1 MTATAKTS
9 PQPSLDWPGRTNE
22 EWMRSRVDRFFLET
36 RRAEV
41 PTKASPKTLERN
53 SDFAGRLTFVD
64 GALTGIDV
72 DPELKKAGVVFG
84 SLGEAPT
91 VVDDHLVRG
100 KAQAD
105 TLASASHYT
114 RIEFGAVLVVPAKV
128 VVEKPFLIEFTENRA
143 GVITTPHIA
152 VDLGEASQSNLVVRQ
167 NSPLGQKFTVDS
179 ATSVVLGDA
188 AVFTLSELQT
198 HGEGAAVLDHSFASV
213 GRDAQFFHW
222 CAPIGGA
229 VVKTRFEFTLDGQGA
244 SVKTHGLYFGTED
257 QHKDIRISLTHA
269 APHTTSYALYK
280 GAVRDRS
287 RTVFQGLIEVK
298 PGANGTD
305 AYLSNKN
312 LILNQGARA
321 DSLPQLKIDTNDVKC
336 SHGSTTGK
344 VNEEEVFYLTTRGF
358 SKEEAR
364 LFIAQGLFAELVD
377 EAPAFLRAEVDT
389 LVACA
394 IGADADLGV
403 CKED

>member
-1 MTATAKTS
+1 MTVPLK
-9 PQPSLDWPGRTNE
+9 PLDWPDRTNE

-36 RRAEV
+36 RQPGV
-41 PTKASPKTLERN
+41 PAKASPKTLERN
-53 SDFAGRLTFVD
+53 PDFAGRLTFVD
-64 GALTGIDV
+64 GVLTGVDL
-72 DPELKKAGVVFG
+72 DPELKKQGVVFG
-84 SLGEAPT
+84 PHAEAATVVKDHLSLGQ
-91 VVDDHLVRG
+91 
-100 KAQAD
+100 AQAD
-105 TLASASHYT
+105 TLASAGHYS
-114 RIEFGAVLVVPAKV
+114 RVEFGAVLIVPAKV
-128 VVEKPFLIEFTENRA
+128 VAEKPFLIELTENRV
-143 GVITTPHIA
+143 GVLTTPHIA
-152 VDLGEASQSNLVVRQ
+152 VALGQTSQSNLVVRQ
-167 NSPLGQKFTVDS
+167 NSPQGQKFTIDS

-198 HGEGAAVLDHSFASV
+198 HGEGAAVLDHSFAKM

-222 CAPIGGA
+222 CAPVGGA
-229 VVKTRFEFTLDGQGA
+229 VVKTRFDFTLAGQGA

-257 QHKDIRISLTHA
+257 QHKDLRISLTHA

-377 EAPAFLRAEVDT
+377 EAPAFLRDEVDT

-394 IGADADLGV
+394 IGADAELGV